1 MIEAKKIKNII
12 YSPELVSR
20 LLHRFLSGAQVV
32 SDRGIKFEMIYFLL
46 PIVMND
52 TLRLSIQNV
61 NKSSRFNKS
70 ILSKS
75 NAIESMLLDLYVT
88 ETKDMALK
96 GMLYLSVSQ
105 SVSIGSFIRVDKEI
119 DYSSTKKILTEYYR
133 AAYYLGMMLAKED
146 YKSVFLKTKVKS
158 L

>member
-1 MIEAKKIKNII
+1 MIGAKKIKNVI

-20 LLHRFLSGAQVV
+20 LLHRFLSGAQVI
-32 SDRGIKFEMIYFLL
+32 SNHGIKFEMIYFLL

-52 TLRLSIQNV
+52 TLRSSIKNI
-61 NKSSRFNKS
+61 NKSSRFNNS
-70 ILSKS
+70 ILSKENS
-75 NAIESMLLDLYVT
+75 MESILLDFYVA
-88 ETKDMALK
+88 ETKDIVLK
-96 GMLYLSVSQ
+96 GVLYLGSSQ
-105 SVSIGSFIRVDKEI
+105 NISIDHFIKVDKVV
-119 DYSSTKKILTEYYR
+119 DFSSDKAVLTEYYR